1 MKILIRINSGATSP
15 QLPDETKYFLDQEV
29 VDIAGE
35 SYFYADYVGSLTIA
49 SDYDVLSYLQSLKL
63 DNPIIV
69 LSEVNVSGESVTL
82 GAGGIWWVAQNTAYT
97 ITAKAEGMPDGEM
110 MIIIERI
117 IQGGTVVQD
126 IRAKASI
133 VNEHITINS
142 LFEAS
147 GNYQITAER
156 LNQGLAT
163 IGAPFRLMFDTVEFD
178 AYVA

>member
-1 MKILIRINSGATSP
+1 MKVLIRVEPKFVAND
-15 QLPDETKYFLDQEV
+15 LPDDTRFFVNQKMVFID
-29 VDIAGE
+29 GN
-35 SYFYADYVGSLTIA
+35 SYLYADYLGTKVILSDYNVTSYEQAINVAPATIA
-49 SDYDVLSYLQSLKL
+49 LSDID
-63 DNPIIV
+63 
-69 LSEVNVSGESVTL
+69 VSGEAVTF
-82 GAGGIWWVAQNTAYT
+82 GNGGIWWVAQNTAYT

-142 LFEAS
+142 QFEAS

-163 IGAPFRLMFDTVEFD
+163 IGAPFRLAFDTVEFD

>member
-1 MKILIRINSGATSP
+1 MKVLIRVAPKFVATD
-15 QLPDETKYFLDQEV
+15 LPDDTRFFVNQKMVFID
-29 VDIAGE
+29 GS
-35 SYFYADYVGSLTIA
+35 SYLYADYVGNKNVT
-49 SDYDVLSYLQSLKL
+49 SDYDVDSYELTENKAPTSIALS
-63 DNPIIV
+63 D
-69 LSEVNVSGESVTL
+69 VNVSGDAVVL
-82 GAGGIWWVAQNTAYT
+82 GNGGIWWVAQNTPYT
-97 ITAKAEGMPDGEM
+97 ITAKAKGMPDGEM

-133 VNEHITINS
+133 VSEHITINS

-163 IGAPFRLMFDTVEFD
+163 IGAPFRLAFEKVEFD
-178 AYVA
+178 VYVA